1 MVTCFKNLEI
11 MKCNR
16 IQKTVNVIK
25 IITKNTMKNWLPS
38 LH

>member
-1 MVTCFKNLEI
+1 MLTYFKNLEI
-11 MKCNR
+11 MNCNR

-25 IITKNTMKNWLPS
+25 IITKNTVKNWLPS